1 MWLEYMEYR
10 WTMDMLHIN
19 TTHVLEDPPPP
30 PPPYGTLVF
39 STYLHLYYNIYCLLK
54 SNLSFKLT
62 FLKKHPPLY
71 YKHICEGGGGV
82 KIDYFRPR
90 SAECDGIR

>member
-1 MWLEYMEYR
+1 M
-10 WTMDMLHIN
+10 
-19 TTHVLEDPPPP
+19 
-30 PPPYGTLVF
+30 
-39 STYLHLYYNIYCLLK
+39 K
-54 SNLSFKLT
+54 SNLNFKLT